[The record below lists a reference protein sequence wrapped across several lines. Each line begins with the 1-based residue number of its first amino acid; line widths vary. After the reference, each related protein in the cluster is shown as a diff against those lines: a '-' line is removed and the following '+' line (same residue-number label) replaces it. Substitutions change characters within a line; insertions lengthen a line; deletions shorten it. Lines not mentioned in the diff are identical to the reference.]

1 MINIFLNFAIG
12 LFLLFAHSGCST
24 NQQNNSFAK
33 SVFQTNGASGVREN
47 KDLLIK
53 SLLAYSEKLNKRN
66 PSHYSKKYSV
76 YINSDIKNHTNRFIM
91 PLLRTK
97 RKPTYKDYLN
107 IAFNKKYI
115 KDRNDYLIM
124 GIYKLLYWAYEMD
137 RSYTVTT
144 MQYDLAKIQ
153 KANEVMQIVQY
164 RIRTAKDIDGNYL
177 FLTWQRAWQV
187 DLLKKINKKSLVSQD
202 LTLQCYDTKLLLSS
216 SNMSFEV
223 ISSNMIYT
231 IQRTLR
237 SLGAE
242 ANNLSASA
250 LKSVFI
256 FL

>member
-1 MINIFLNFAIG
+1 MKISFNLIIG
-12 LFLLFAHSGCST
+12 AFLLFAYSGCST
-24 NQQNNSFAK
+24 SQQNNSFAK

-53 SLLAYSEKLNKRN
+53 LLLEYSAKLNKRN
-66 PSHYSKKYSV
+66 PSHYSKKYSI
-76 YINSDIKNHTNRFIM
+76 YINDDIKNHTNRFIM
-91 PLLRTK
+91 PLLRAKT
-97 RKPTYKDYLN
+97 KPTYQDYLN
-107 IAFNKKYI
+107 IAFDKKYV
-115 KDRNDYLIM
+115 KNRNDYLIL
-124 GIYKLLYWAYEMD
+124 GIYKLFFWAYEME

-144 MQYDLAKIQ
+144 MQYDLQKIQ

-164 RIRTAKDIDGNYL
+164 RIRTAKDIEGNYL

-187 DLLKKINKKSLVSQD
+187 DLLKKINKKSLNVQD

-231 IQRTLR
+231 IQRTLI

-250 LKSVFI
+250 LKGVFI